1 MPVKAYLRL
10 KQVMETLSEG
20 GSPVINIVGDVLVI
34 PSGEPKTSE
43 YSEHKRWSKIV
54 DGYRDIKT
62 TSNSNF
68 ADCPGEYEVRPYP
81 W

>member
-10 KQVMETLSEG
+10 KRVMETLSEG
-20 GSPVINIVGDVLVI
+20 GSLAVNIVGDVLVI

-62 TSNSNF
+62 TGWLEK
-68 ADCPGEYEVRPYP
+68 CPGCSIM
-81 W
+81 